1 LSKSANAL
9 DDWRSGCFYG
19 HYNVMLSRLGGRGQ
33 GGSVHAMRRVKI
45 MKQVIPSL
53 LIGLN
58 NSVIVVVC
66 LYLILS
72 NDITF
77 QERGVYAGSSILF
90 WMGVQR
96 LIRKLSNS
104 KS

>member
-1 LSKSANAL
+1 
-9 DDWRSGCFYG
+9 
-19 HYNVMLSRLGGRGQ
+19 
-33 GGSVHAMRRVKI
+33 

-58 NSVIVVVC
+58 NSIIIVVC

-72 NDITF
+72 DDISF
-77 QERGVYAGSSILF
+77 QERGIYAGSCILF

>member
-1 LSKSANAL
+1 MIIASKFDPMRAS
-9 DDWRSGCFYG
+9 SCFCG
-19 HYNVMLSRLGGRGQ
+19 RYNVMLRSLGDRGQ
-33 GGSVHAMRRVKI
+33 AGSVHAMQRVTI

-58 NSVIVVVC
+58 NSIIVIVC

-72 NDITF
+72 DDITF
-77 QERGVYAGSSILF
+77 RERGIYAGSSILF

-96 LIRKLSNS
+96 LIRKLSNPAG
-104 KS
+104 

>member
-1 LSKSANAL
+1 
-9 DDWRSGCFYG
+9 
-19 HYNVMLSRLGGRGQ
+19 
-33 GGSVHAMRRVKI
+33 

-58 NSVIVVVC
+58 NSIIIVVS

-72 NDITF
+72 DDISF
-77 QERGVYAGSSILF
+77 QERGIYAGISILF